1 LSTLALIAFILG
13 ANPSDKPDLL
23 KAVDCSM
30 RKLLYLTF
38 SMAIIAALA
47 TYAMWAADRPVGH
60 YLSDLRIKLAV
71 DQGTPADRGN
81 LLGIQPELFPTDYQ
95 SPERLH
101 RKLAA
106 YLQKARDQGLLND
119 KTVVVLPEHIGTWL
133 MVSGEKDEL
142 YQASTLKEAMNWLAA
157 SNPLKFAR
165 ALISADGGNRLDD
178 AHLRMKAKTMA
189 RDYQDLFGGLAKE
202 FRVTLVAGSIVLP
215 EPSIIDGALKIGSG
229 ALYNSSVVFSRD
241 GVPLGQPQR
250 QMYPVF
256 SGPDAIKDN
265 ADHLLNVVDT
275 PAGRL
280 GVLIGRDSWYP
291 ENYRTLDDLGVQLVA
306 SPAFIAGRGA
316 WERPWR
322 GYRGAPTPRSVMLK
336 SGELSEGQ
344 AWRSLNLTAKAPASQ
359 AIAGMSVFLRGQFW
373 DQASAGQSFL
383 SSNGQQFAD
392 GNARG
397 ARLLNL
403 WL

>member
-1 LSTLALIAFILG
+1 
-13 ANPSDKPDLL
+13 
-23 KAVDCSM
+23 M

-38 SMAIIAALA
+38 SMALIAALT

-60 YLSDLRIKLAV
+60 YLSDLRINLAV

-95 SPERLH
+95 SSERLH

-106 YLQKARDQGLLND
+106 YLQKARDQGLLNE
-119 KTVVVLPEHIGTWL
+119 KTIVVLPEHIGTWL

-142 YQASTLKEAMNWLAA
+142 YQATTLKEAMNWLAV
-157 SNPLKFAR
+157 SNPLKFLR
-165 ALISADGGNRLDD
+165 ALISAKGDSRLDD
-178 AHLRMKAKTMA
+178 AHLRMKAKGMA
-189 RDYQDLFGGLAKE
+189 KDYQALFGGLAKE
-202 FRVTLVAGSIVLP
+202 FNVTLVAGSIVLP
-215 EPSIIDGALKIGSG
+215 DPSIIEGTLKVGGGALF
-229 ALYNSSVVFSRD
+229 NSSVVFGRD
-241 GVPLGQPQR
+241 GLPIGQPQR
-250 QMYPVF
+250 QMHPIF
-256 SGPDAIKDN
+256 D
-265 ADHLLNVVDT
+265 DHEVIAANGEHTLSVVDT

-280 GVLIGRDSWYP
+280 GILIGSDSWYP
-291 ENYRTLDDLGVQLVA
+291 DNYRKLDAQGAQFVA
-306 SPAFIAGRGA
+306 VPAFVIGRGT
-316 WERPWR
+316 WDKPWR
-322 GYRGAPTPRSVMLK
+322 GYKGLSTPGSVSLK
-336 SGELSEGQ
+336 AGELSEGQ
-344 AWRSLNLTAKAPASQ
+344 AWHRLTLTAQPPSSQ

-373 DQASAGQSFL
+373 DQGSAGQSFL

>member
-1 LSTLALIAFILG
+1 MIRFILE
-13 ANPSDKPDLL
+13 ADKKPCTLNT
-23 KAVDCSM
+23 AVDCFPM

-38 SMAIIAALA
+38 SMALIATLT

-60 YLSDLRIKLAV
+60 YLSDLRINLAI

-119 KTVVVLPEHIGTWL
+119 KTIVVLPEHVGTWL

-142 YQASTLKEAMNWLAA
+142 YQAATIKEAMNWLAA
-157 SNPLKFAR
+157 SNPLKFVR
-165 ALISADGGNRLDD
+165 ALISAEDGNRLDD
-178 AHLRMKAKTMA
+178 AHLRMKAKAMA
-189 RDYQDLFGGLAKE
+189 KDYQALFGGLAKE
-202 FRVTLVAGSIVLP
+202 FHVTLVAGSIVLP
-215 EPSIIDGALKIGSG
+215 EPSIIDGRLKIGRG
-229 ALYNSSVVFSRD
+229 ALYNSSVVFNRE
-241 GVPLGQPQR
+241 GLPIGQPQR

-256 SGPDAIKDN
+256 AGPDGIKAN
-265 ADHLLNVVDT
+265 TEHSVNVVDT

-291 ENYRTLDDLGVQLVA
+291 DNYRKLDDQSVQLVA
-306 SPAFIAGRGA
+306 VPAFVTGRGA
-316 WERPWR
+316 WEQPWR
-322 GYRGAPTPRSVMLK
+322 GFRGSSTPDSVSLK

-344 AWRSLNLTAKAPASQ
+344 AWQRLTVTTRTPANQ
-359 AIAGMSVFLRGQFW
+359 AIAGMSVFMRGQFW
-373 DQASAGQSFL
+373 DQGSAGQSFL
-383 SSNGQQFAD
+383 NSNGQQFSD